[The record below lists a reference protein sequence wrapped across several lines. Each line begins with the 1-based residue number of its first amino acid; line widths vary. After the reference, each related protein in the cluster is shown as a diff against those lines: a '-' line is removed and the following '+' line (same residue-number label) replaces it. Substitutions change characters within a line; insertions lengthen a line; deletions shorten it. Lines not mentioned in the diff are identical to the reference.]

1 LASYISSHQ
10 LGKSFELKAHE
21 NMVSVR
27 KKTTS
32 DTMDIKCRGRENFEI
47 YINAELATGANQ
59 SQMARGV
66 IQWLER

>member
-1 LASYISSHQ
+1 
-10 LGKSFELKAHE
+10 
-21 NMVSVR
+21 MVSVR

-47 YINAELATGANQ
+47 YINGELATWANQ